1 MDAFVNSFIFQT
13 IELIY
18 FSLSCFHLVS
28 HAIHLEIKGQEVEE
42 QFLSTRPPD
51 PQSAGEGAPYTLPT
65 IPGNRIQLESTA
77 APQPAKIPPS
87 ETRETLK

>member
-1 MDAFVNSFIFQT
+1 M
-13 IELIY
+13 
-18 FSLSCFHLVS
+18 S
-28 HAIHLEIKGQEVEE
+28 HAIHLEMKGQEVEE

-51 PQSAGEGAPYTLPT
+51 LQSAGEGAPHTLPT
-65 IPGNRIQLESTA
+65 IPGNRIQLDSTV